1 MFLSRLRRN
10 PGAAPQY
17 VQENVPPLDV
27 FLPFINPNHK
37 RNDSSFNFML
47 FFFVFMAQV
56 GISIIQS
63 IGIPGWGV
71 CGWLATI
78 SYFSYNIFVALIML
92 IPTIMFTAVASL
104 SFIALTKVKLTSIIV
119 QKCKNNYKIVCFNP
133 KNKKKSKLNILFS
146 RFFILGDKLGTQN
159 PIFIWLLLLQ
169 KKIKKQSYIVDRSI
183 ISTVAPGPACPKRR
197 RNGPQE
203 PGRTPMSRQQP
214 NRLS

>member
-1 MFLSRLRRN
+1 MRTLRKQRHSLMRKLRPMIVCFRTQFPSTAWIPPHKTMFLSRLRRN
-10 PGAAPQY
+10 PGAAPQH

-27 FLPFINPNHK
+27 
-37 RNDSSFNFML
+37 NDSSFNFML

-104 SFIALTKVKLTSIIV
+104 SFIALTKIHNFYRGTGASMSKAQEEWATGAWKNPHV
-119 QKCKNNYKIVCFNP
+119 QAAAQQAVIGAATGGMQDQYP
-133 KNKKKSKLNILFS
+133 S
-146 RFFILGDKLGTQN
+146 
-159 PIFIWLLLLQ
+159 
-169 KKIKKQSYIVDRSI
+169 
-183 ISTVAPGPACPKRR
+183 
-197 RNGPQE
+197 PQYNDN
-203 PGRTPMSRQQP
+203 QI
-214 NRLS
+214 